1 MFVSVDFDQLKTNE
15 QHYQSLFP
23 DLQHKVLSK
32 PRIPK
37 PKEAGMLFTLYGAR

>member
-1 MFVSVDFDQLKTNE
+1 MFLSVGFDRLKTNE

-23 DLQHKVLSK
+23 GLQHRVLSQ

-37 PKEAGMLFTLYGAR
+37 PKEAGKLFTLYGAR